1 MIKVT
6 SMVEAHFFLVRPG
19 MFGLQMGAQRSQNST
34 DWTVRAKPGHG
45 QPGPTTRPEK
55 PGPGQVG
62 LDIQARLG
70 LCFAAR
76 KIIRAGL
83 ELQFFCI
90 SGRAFGLRA
99 GLARARTKKQHS
111 GRAFGLRAWFWAGLG
126 LENREYF
133 RLRAGLGLEKWRSG
147 FYKPGP
153 KPGPARRLPG
163 FSTGCPKSIS
173 YMGSNVVVRTIRHVI
188 SNTRSQHNTKPHTMR
203 HPSLMS
209 DPLSFQLS
217 FPP

>member
-1 MIKVT
+1 
-6 SMVEAHFFLVRPG
+6 MVEAHFFLVRPG
-19 MFGLQMGAQRSQNST
+19 MFGLQTGAQRSQNST

-76 KIIRAGL
+76 KIIQAGL

-90 SGRAFGLRA
+90 SGQAFGLWA

-111 GRAFGLRAWFWAGLG
+111 GRAFGLRA
-126 LENREYF
+126 
-133 RLRAGLGLEKWRSG
+133 
-147 FYKPGP
+147 
-153 KPGPARRLPG
+153 
-163 FSTGCPKSIS
+163 
-173 YMGSNVVVRTIRHVI
+173 
-188 SNTRSQHNTKPHTMR
+188 
-203 HPSLMS
+203 
-209 DPLSFQLS
+209 
-217 FPP
+217 